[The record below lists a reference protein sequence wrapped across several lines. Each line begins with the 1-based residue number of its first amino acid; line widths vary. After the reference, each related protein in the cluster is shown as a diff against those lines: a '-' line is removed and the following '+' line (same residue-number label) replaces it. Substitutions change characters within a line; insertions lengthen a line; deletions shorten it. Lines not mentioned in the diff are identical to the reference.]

1 MKPPPCVRIQ
11 KFRQQLGLTQAQLA
25 AIVDMHPEEV
35 CKLESGKR
43 DPLALSVRL
52 AMKVARALGKNLE
65 EVFG

>member
-1 MKPPPCVRIQ
+1 MKPPPCIRIQ

-52 AMKVARALGKNLE
+52 AKKIAQALGKGTD